1 MKFKLRNFFG
11 VYNEGQRKVLCILGI
26 KIKLKKRAK
35 EHSKKISEKYLKQLL
50 GNPQVVAVLTSY
62 TIPSIN
68 RDEIASLAENLNR
81 KGINQE
87 SGRKHE
93 VIVSLTSYPK
103 RMYDIHL
110 CLYSLLVQDFK
121 PDRLI
126 LWLANEQFPNG
137 EDDIPRRVL
146 DLKQW
151 GLEIRWCED
160 TRS

>member
-50 GNPQVVAVLTSY
+50 GNPQVVAVLRSY
-62 TIPSIN
+62 TLPSIN

-87 SGRKHE
+87 PGRKHE
-93 VIVSLTSYPK
+93 VIVCLTSYPK

-110 CLYSLLVQDFK
+110 CLQDMLLVRTVRFQDPVDLRQGFLGLLLH
-121 PDRLI
+121 RCI
-126 LWLANEQFPNG
+126 RRIAN
-137 EDDIPRRVL
+137 DA
-146 DLKQW
+146 
-151 GLEIRWCED
+151 
-160 TRS
+160 